1 MPQTCK
7 LKPNMSQQDLFI
19 SGKWVSGYG
28 RKMLSKD
35 SASNEVIYQGSMA
48 SPNDVSRAVSA
59 GVAAFPGWSKI
70 SFEERAAYLD
80 NYKQQ
85 LAAAKPQLQLAI
97 SQETGKPL
105 WESAAE
111 VDSMINK
118 IPLSIEAYRQRCK
131 NSSIEA
137 PNGHSVTRYKPHG
150 AIAVLGPFNFPGHLP
165 NGHIVPALL
174 AGNTVIFK
182 PSELTPLVGKLM
194 AECFEKAGL
203 PAGVFNLLQGPS
215 AIGAALAQNEDIQG
229 LLFTGSFRAGVALST
244 TFAKTPG
251 KMLAL
256 EMGGNNPLVVSKVDN
271 LHNAI
276 HAALLSAFITAG
288 QRCTCA
294 RRLIVIDSKEGRTF
308 VEALVKAI
316 AAIKVGYYNQ
326 SPEPFMGPLINE
338 AAVVRLLTAQALLQ
352 AKGGAPLVKLEQIG
366 TASNLV
372 TPGLIDVTDAAD
384 LPDEEFFGPL
394 LQLTYVPDLKTA
406 IDKANQTK
414 YGLSASLL
422 SDKREEFDEFY
433 RLVHAGVI
441 NWNAPTTGASS
452 AAPFGGVGNSGNH
465 RPSAFFAADY
475 CAYPIASLEVEPN
488 NLPPKSIPG
497 VNLE

>member
-1 MPQTCK
+1 
-7 LKPNMSQQDLFI
+7 MSQQDLFI

-35 SASNEVIYQGSMA
+35 SASSEVVYQGSMA
-48 SPNDVSRAVSA
+48 SPNDVARAVNA
-59 GVAAFPGWSKI
+59 AVTAFPSWSKL
-70 SFEERAAYLD
+70 SFEERVAYLES
-80 NYKQQ
+80 YKQH
-85 LAAAKPQLQLAI
+85 LITDKPQLQLAI

-118 IPLSIEAYRQRCK
+118 VPLSIEAYRQRCK
-131 NSSIEA
+131 TYSIEA
-137 PNGHSVTRYKPHG
+137 ANGHSVTRYKPHG

-174 AGNTVIFK
+174 AGNTVVFK

-203 PAGVFNLLQGPS
+203 PAGVFNLLQGPGT
-215 AIGAALAQNEDIQG
+215 IGAALAQSEEIQG
-229 LLFTGSFRAGVALST
+229 LLFTGSYRAGVALST

-251 KMLAL
+251 KILAL
-256 EMGGNNPLVVSKVDN
+256 EMGGNNPLVVSKVNN
-271 LHNAI
+271 LQNAV
-276 HAALLSAFITAG
+276 HTALLSAFITTG

-294 RRLIVIDSKEGRTF
+294 RRLIVIDSQEGRSF
-308 VEALVKAI
+308 VAALVKAI

-352 AKGGAPLVKLEQIG
+352 AKGGTLLTKLEQMG

-372 TPGLIDVTDAAD
+372 SPGLIDVTNATN

-394 LQLTYVPDLKTA
+394 LQLAYVPDLKAA
-406 IDKANQTK
+406 IEKANQTK

-422 SDKREEFDEFY
+422 SDTREEFEEFY
-433 RLVHAGVI
+433 RFVHAGVI
-441 NWNAPTTGASS
+441 NWNSPTTGASS
-452 AAPFGGVGNSGNH
+452 AAPFGGVGCSGNH

-475 CAYPIASLEVEPN
+475 CAYPIASMEIEPN
-488 NLPPKSIPG
+488 ALPQKNPPG
-497 VNLE
+497 IDLG